1 MPTADTR
8 YDNTLRKRSGELKDE
23 ADFVPPGLDTLKD
36 FDQKRRRAN
45 RRSAKKYGTTN
56 GSRGKETKAW
66 TVNIQEKQYK
76 RNAFFDK
83 QYTGDLFGT
92 RGNYTKSFV
101 YRSRHSMALAM
112 QTMIA
117 NITYITTIS
126 TGKRKRA
133 ALLLEKKGNLTSH

>member
-1 MPTADTR
+1 MGDHSVSPRKSIGPKLGRQWNTPGTGELKWISISSPLPTADTR

-83 QYTGDLFGT
+83 H
-92 RGNYTKSFV
+92 RGFP
-101 YRSRHSMALAM
+101 
-112 QTMIA
+112 
-117 NITYITTIS
+117 
-126 TGKRKRA
+126 
-133 ALLLEKKGNLTSH
+133 